1 MRRDILLFLGLLL
14 VIAIGATGAVVFVLD
29 SGGGDGVCDQP
40 LAPIGTSEVSEES
53 FQSEDVLLTR
63 VVDFASRGNLV
74 AAEGS
79 FFSHLHGFIHNIDP
93 AIRATDGGLAR
104 ELCEAVLRIEEEF
117 AGERRTDTIAAE
129 AAILR
134 DIVRDG
140 AEALGYARPGE

>member
-1 MRRDILLFLGLLL
+1 MRRDIQLFLGLLL
-14 VIAIGATGAVVFVLD
+14 VIAMGATGTMVFVLD
-29 SGGGDGVCDQP
+29 SGGSEGVCDQP
-40 LAPIGTSEVSEES
+40 LAPLGTSVVSEES
-53 FQSEDVLLTR
+53 FQREDVLLTR

-93 AIRATDGGLAR
+93 AIRAKDGGLAK
-104 ELCEAVLRIEEEF
+104 ELCEAVLRIEAEF
-117 AGERRTDTIAAE
+117 AGEQRADIIAAE

-134 DIVRDG
+134 DVVRDG